1 MYVLGDPAGERAAIV
16 GVNKVEDVASD
27 PHVPREAQVLRQR
40 VACLPDLPVDERD
53 RDTESTFIKTFRLF
67 RLRRVLLDWRLS
79 VQVNKLFLLER
90 LRLAWQPSCCA
101 GLLPLEMRCFSL
113 CLL

>member
-27 PHVPREAQVLRQR
+27 PHVPGETQVLRQR

-53 RDTESTFIKTFRLF
+53 CDTESTFIKTFWQF
-67 RLRRVLLDWRLS
+67 RLRGVLLDRRLS
-79 VQVNKLFLLER
+79 VQVNKLFLLEM
-90 LRLAWQPSCCA
+90 LRLARQPSCCA
-101 GLLPLEMRCFSL
+101 ALLPWQRRCFPRR
-113 CLL
+113 LL

>member
-16 GVNKVEDVASD
+16 GVNKVENVATD
-27 PHVPREAQVLRQR
+27 PHVPRETHVLCQR

-53 RDTESTFIKTFRLF
+53 CDTESTFIKTFWQF
-67 RLRRVLLDWRLS
+67 RLRRVLLDRRLS
-79 VQVNKLFLLER
+79 IQVNKLFLLER
-90 LRLAWQPSCCA
+90 LRLDRQPFCCA
-101 GLLPLEMRCFSL
+101 GLLPLERRCFSL